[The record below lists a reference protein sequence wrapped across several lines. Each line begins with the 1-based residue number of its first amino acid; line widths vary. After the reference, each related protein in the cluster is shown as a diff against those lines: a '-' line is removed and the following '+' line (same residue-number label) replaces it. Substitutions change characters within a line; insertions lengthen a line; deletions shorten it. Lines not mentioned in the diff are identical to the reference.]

1 VPKNR
6 LYLCTNCGM
15 APMSRDIAL
24 AKLQAL
30 AAGAALARKRYAN
43 GDVTVG
49 WGSGRITRR
58 KK

>member
-1 VPKNR
+1 
-6 LYLCTNCGM
+6 M